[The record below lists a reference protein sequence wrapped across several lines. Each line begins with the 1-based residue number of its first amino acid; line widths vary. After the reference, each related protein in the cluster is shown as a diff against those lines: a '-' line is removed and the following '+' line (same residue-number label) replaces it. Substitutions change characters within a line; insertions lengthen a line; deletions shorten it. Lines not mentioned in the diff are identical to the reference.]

1 MIDVSLIRYDLVA
14 ITPQGQ
20 RLHLQEVVRDLMWE
34 EHREELAV
42 RLRAEIQNQ
51 RMGNKWLHQL
61 LPLGG
66 HVLLYADWGSGWRE
80 LFRGMIFATDYS
92 TDPLG
97 HFVITAYD
105 MLYQL
110 QRSKDDRYYKS
121 GTSAATIIKDIAATW
136 RIPLGTIEGP
146 NVALG
151 KQVFRSMSVAEMIR
165 ETLEQ
170 ARKRGGGRFIVQAK
184 EGKIHVIK
192 AGKNTTVYRFGTDV
206 VTRVDDQRNIEN
218 LVTRVKIVGSED
230 KNERRPVIAV
240 LNGRTEFGILQ
251 ELVYKSKSD
260 KPAAAL
266 EEARQILAERGKP
279 QHVRRVE
286 APDVPFLRRGDKV
299 YIEAGTL
306 IGYFLI
312 SGITH
317 NATEKTMIM
326 EVEDVA

>member
-1 MIDVSLIRYDLVA
+1 MIDVSRVRYDLVA

-20 RLHLQEVVRDLMWE
+20 RLHLQEVIRDLTWE
-34 EHREELAV
+34 EHPEELAV

-51 RMGNKWLHQL
+51 RMGSGWLHQL

-66 HVLLYADWGSGWRE
+66 HVLLYANWGEGWRE
-80 LFRGMIFATDYS
+80 MFRGMIFATDYS

-110 QRSKDDRYYKS
+110 QRSKDDRYYKA
-121 GTSAATIIKDIAATW
+121 GTTAATIIRDIAGAW
-136 RIPLGTIEGP
+136 RIPIGTIEGP
-146 NVALG
+146 NIALG

-165 ETLEQ
+165 EALEQ
-170 ARKRGGGRFIVQAK
+170 ARKRGAGRFLVQAK
-184 EGKIHVIK
+184 EGKIHVVK
-192 AGKNTTVYRFGTDV
+192 AGKNTTIYRFGADI
-206 VTRVDDQRNIEN
+206 VTSINDQQNIED
-218 LVTRVKIVGSED
+218 LVTRVKIVGSESKD
-230 KNERRPVIAV
+230 ERRPVVAT
-240 LNGRTEFGILQ
+240 LDGRTEFGILQ

-260 KPAAAL
+260 QPSAAL

-279 QHVRRVE
+279 KRVRRVE
-286 APDVPFLRRGDKV
+286 APDVPFLRRGDKIYV
-299 YIEAGTL
+299 EAGTL
-306 IGYFLI
+306 KGYYLI

-317 NATEKTMIM
+317 SATNRTMTM